1 MSAEWLEK
9 TGVMTGQL
17 RASLDKSLH
26 ALSQPAR
33 AARIRQILIILFALW
48 AATALGRLVWQFL
61 PAQDSALPA
70 TLKIVNP
77 ARSESNIQASAEVDI
92 KAMQSWQLFGEA
104 GAEQVTLPAETE
116 KPSASIRE
124 GIENNARETR
134 LNLTLRGVVASTEDG
149 LGHAIIE
156 HKSRQEVYAVEDSL
170 PVPGKVTLAKV
181 MPKQVVLDNGGTY
194 ELLTLFDESGLSAQ
208 LPADRAAPA
217 ARPRAK
223 ADNTRVERRDDPQTA
238 ALAGNYREQLYSN
251 PQALVD
257 VVSISAVREGDAL
270 RGYRIGPGKDS
281 EQFQQLG
288 FRDGDIVTAVNGIAL
303 DDPANTMQL
312 YQTMRTASEAVFNLE
327 RDNQQ
332 VSVTVSLDAG
342 VTDQ

>member
-9 TGVMTGQL
+9 TSAITGQL
-17 RASLDKSLH
+17 RVSLDETLR

-33 AARIRQILIILFALW
+33 AARIRQILIILFACW
-48 AATALGRLVWQFL
+48 AAIALGRLVWMFL
-61 PAQDSALPA
+61 PSQDSSTPEKV
-70 TLKIVNP
+70 KIINP
-77 ARSESNIQASAEVDI
+77 ASSRGAGPVAADVDVQ
-92 KAMQSWQLFGEA
+92 AMQAWHLFGEA
-104 GAEQVTLPAETE
+104 GADDVSVPVPTPDTT
-116 KPSASIRE
+116 ASSRE
-124 GIENNARETR
+124 GIEKNARETR

-156 HKSRQEVYAVEDSL
+156 HKSRQAVYAVEDSL

-208 LPADRAAPA
+208 LPADRPAPST
-217 ARPRAK
+217 RPQRQPESVRA
-223 ADNTRVERRDDPQTA
+223 ERRDDPQTT

-257 VVSISAVREGDAL
+257 VVSISAVREGDSL
-270 RGYRIGPGKDS
+270 RGYRIGPGKDTA
-281 EQFQQLG
+281 QFQQLG

-312 YQTMRTASEAVFNLE
+312 YQTMRTANEAVFNLE

-332 VSVTVSLDAG
+332 LSVTVSLGAG
-342 VTDQ
+342 VADQ

>member
-9 TGVMTGQL
+9 TSAMTGQL
-17 RASLDKSLH
+17 RASLDTSLH

-33 AARIRQILIILFALW
+33 AARIRQVLIILFALW
-48 AATALGRLVWQFL
+48 AAIALGRLVWQLL
-61 PAQDSALPA
+61 PAQDSAVPA
-70 TLKIVNP
+70 KVKIVNP
-77 ARSESNIQASAEVDI
+77 ARSQSNTQTAADVDVQ
-92 KAMQSWQLFGEA
+92 AMQSWHLFGEA
-104 GAEQVTLPAETE
+104 GAEPVAVPAE
-116 KPSASIRE
+116 SATTSVSARD

-134 LNLTLRGVVASTEDG
+134 LDLILRGVVASTEDG

-170 PVPGKVTLAKV
+170 PVAGKVTLAKV

-194 ELLTLFDESGLSAQ
+194 ELLTLFDDSGLSAQ
-208 LPADRAAPA
+208 LPADSPAPTARPQAPA
-217 ARPRAK
+217 N
-223 ADNTRVERRDDPQTA
+223 NTRAERRDDPQTA

-257 VVSISAVREGDAL
+257 VVSISAVREGDDL

-342 VTDQ
+342 VADQ